1 MNRYKP
7 GPGWSPVGIA
17 PVWDHDRSG
26 LRVHA
31 SGICLLPDGCVIIGS
46 VWPESQ
52 SLNWFV
58 RINGG
63 NRRRGAMA
71 WAISKLP
78 DASDLTPEKGKEQS

>member
-7 GPGWSPVGIA
+7 GPGWSLVGPA
-17 PVWDHDRSG
+17 VWDHPSG

-31 SGICLLPDGCVIIGS
+31 SGLCILPDGSVIVGR
-46 VWPESQ
+46 VWPEIT

-63 NRRRGAMA
+63 NERRGAMA
-71 WAISKLP
+71 WAISKL
-78 DASDLTPEKGKEQS
+78 SDNGAREV